1 MTAVAN
7 NPGEFS
13 LGSLNDSTG
22 WIPMDNVLDDIA
34 FNITGTF
41 SGTITLQASNQSDT
55 TKTRY
60 STIATYTT
68 TSSPLNIPRE
78 VGRYIRFIMTAYTSG
93 TAYVGLSK
101 GLDPDGRL
109 FDLAPQGLSGSGTGL
124 F

>member
-1 MTAVAN
+1 MTAVSN

-34 FNITGTF
+34 FNVTGTF
-41 SGTITLQASNQSDT
+41 SGTITLQASNQTDV

-60 STIATYTT
+60 STITTYTAT
-68 TSSPLNIPRE
+68 QSPLNIPRE
-78 VGRYIRFIMTAYTSG
+78 VGRYIRLIMTAYTSG
-93 TAYVGLSK
+93 TAYVGFSK
-101 GLDPDGRL
+101 GLNTDGTL
-109 FDLAPQGLSGSGTGL
+109 YDLTPQGNSGSGTGL